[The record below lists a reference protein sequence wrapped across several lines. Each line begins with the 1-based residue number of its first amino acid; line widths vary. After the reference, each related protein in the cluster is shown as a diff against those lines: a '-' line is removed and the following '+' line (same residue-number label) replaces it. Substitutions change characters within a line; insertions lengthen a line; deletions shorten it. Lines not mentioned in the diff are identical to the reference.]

1 MRQAEHCVVRAGLKT
16 ARLLSRMIQL
26 QLRPEFAE
34 QFGGMNQLKRNGI
47 TRSTTARGCNSNQN
61 QLINFSYATSLF

>member
-34 QFGGMNQLKRNGI
+34 QFGGMNQLKREWDHKVNNF
-47 TRSTTARGCNSNQN
+47 TWL
-61 QLINFSYATSLF
+61 QLESKPIN